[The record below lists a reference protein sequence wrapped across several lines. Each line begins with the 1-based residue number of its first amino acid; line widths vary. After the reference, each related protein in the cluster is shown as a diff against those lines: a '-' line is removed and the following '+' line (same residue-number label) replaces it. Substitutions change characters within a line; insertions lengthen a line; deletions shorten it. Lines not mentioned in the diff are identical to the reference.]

1 MSKTSLLRYHCGLFA
16 AVLLGCTPTAQKL
29 PTTLSPDTEAGA
41 FSAPLQLPDKLAES
55 SGLVCL
61 PEHEFLTINDSGNA
75 AEVYRFNRS
84 GKIIQQLQIPATN
97 NDWEALT
104 LHQNQLIIA
113 DTGNNAGQ
121 RNNINLLAI
130 PFENGDLLPDATK
143 KFSYHYKGMAGPVKP
158 YEHELDAEA
167 IASDGKHLWLFSKN
181 WLGNTSAVYRIDLS
195 SAATELVR
203 EHTIAAI
210 PGVITDAAYA
220 KEQKIF
226 VLTGYRNVVKETMA
240 FMLSRDYQPFILLT
254 DEKFRPLKLQYLKD
268 AAQVEA
274 VCINNNQIWLSQ
286 ESSRVDNARFWY
298 FGTIDEVLRP

>member
-1 MSKTSLLRYHCGLFA
+1 MLRASQLHFCCFLFV
-16 AVLLGCTPTAQKL
+16 AVLSGCTPTTSRL
-29 PTTLSPDTEAGA
+29 PPTPGPNAAAGA
-41 FSAPLQLPDKLAES
+41 FAQSVLLPDKLSES

-61 PEHEFLTINDSGNA
+61 SEQEFLTINDSGNA
-75 AEVYRFNRS
+75 AEVYRFN
-84 GKIIQQLQIPATN
+84 GNGEIMQQQQIPATN
-97 NDWEALT
+97 TDWEALT

-121 RNNINLLAI
+121 RHEISLLVI
-130 PFENGDLLPDATK
+130 PFEDGHLLPAATK
-143 KFSYHYKGMAGPVKP
+143 KFSYRYRDRAGPVKP

-167 IASDGKHLWLFSKN
+167 IASDGNQLWLFSKN

-195 SAATELVR
+195 STTTELVR

-220 KEQKIF
+220 KEQRIF
-226 VLTGYRNVVKETMA
+226 VLTGYRNVVKEAVA

-254 DEKFRPLKLQYLKD
+254 DDNFRPLKLQYLSD

-274 VCINNNQIWLSQ
+274 VCLNNNQIWLSQ
-286 ESSRVDNARFWY
+286 EKSRVANARFWY
-298 FGTIDEVLRP
+298 FGTIVQMLQP